1 MGNFI
6 ISFIKICFSAVD
18 AISGDVLLKLFAC
31 QFRIVLPACL
41 VSRKILFQLRFEVG
55 VNL

>member
-41 VSRKILFQLRFEVG
+41 VSRKNSFSIEV
-55 VNL
+55 

>member
-41 VSRKILFQLRFEVG
+41 VSRENSFSIEV
-55 VNL
+55 